1 MNQVA
6 PKHPC
11 LRRLSLPAGLDSR
24 INAAGIKQPIQ
35 ASGARRRE
43 DGSPRGPRHVVTRFT
58 TSVREAARPS
68 GHGELRAFPSHPRT
82 LEASFLLEGASMN
95 QWQSL
100 YSSCERA
107 PMKDRTPLL
116 SLSTVAD
123 AKISNPPWVNFQSAG
138 SVFNQRQQVTIL
150 VDGDELINSVNTDH
164 IGKA

>member
-24 INAAGIKQPIQ
+24 LNAAGIKQPIQ

-43 DGSPRGPRHVVTRFT
+43 DGSPRGPRHVVARFT

-68 GHGELRAFPSHPRT
+68 GHGELRALPSDPRT

-107 PMKDRTPLL
+107 PMKDRTHKDSSHSTGGRYLQAVFPEQWLL
-116 SLSTVAD
+116 LLLMNGKFV
-123 AKISNPPWVNFQSAG
+123 ISSQ
-138 SVFNQRQQVTIL
+138 
-150 VDGDELINSVNTDH
+150 
-164 IGKA
+164 